1 MAQIPDV
8 IVIGGGVAGLAA
20 ANVLAGQG
28 VRVRLIEARGRL
40 GGRIFSHDGPAW
52 GAPMELGAE
61 FIHGG
66 NPEFDE
72 FLTDAGL
79 ATRSAEGEMW
89 LFEQGVLRR
98 TPDFWER
105 VARIAAQI
113 PAAARGFSFA
123 DFLAAAKHDIPAED
137 QRLMTHF
144 VEGFNAAPAGNLS
157 AAVLRADH
165 AGAEDPQK
173 RLVKGY
179 NCVVEALRRQLPAG
193 QVEVVLHADVTEVRW
208 EAGAAIVQVRSDGE
222 DVAPLHEARAVIVT
236 VPLGLLKAG
245 ALKFTPPLEAKDAAI
260 QRAGWGDVVRFNLRF
275 TPDIWRDEIVPAEL
289 RGENGATFAFLNAPG
304 EKIPVW
310 WAPAPRAPVLVGW
323 VGGPAADRVMRESG
337 NELLA
342 DAAETLGRIWK
353 ADPVEVRQRIV
364 EWRWHNWR
372 SDVFSR
378 GAYSYAAAGAEDA
391 AREIALPVA
400 GTLFFAGEATAEP
413 TELGTVHGAFA
424 SGLRAAEEVLSALG
438 TTAGIVRGAPP
449 SRRQSARGSGGSPQ
463 SG

>member
-1 MAQIPDV
+1 MAQHPDV

-40 GGRIFSHDGPAW
+40 GGRIFSYDGAEW

-66 NPEFDE
+66 NEAFSG
-72 FLTDAGL
+72 FLADAEL
-79 ATRSAEGEMW
+79 ATRSADGEIW
-89 LFEQGVLRR
+89 LAEQGALRR
-98 TPDFWER
+98 VPDFWER
-105 VARIAAQI
+105 IAGIAAQI

-123 DFLAAAKHDIPAED
+123 DFLATAKHGIAPED
-137 QRLMTHF
+137 QKLMTHF

-173 RLVKGY
+173 RLAKGY
-179 NCVVEALRRQLPAG
+179 GCVIEALRRRLPAEH
-193 QVEVVLHADVTEVRW
+193 VEVVLHADVTEVRW
-208 EAGAAIVQVRSDGE
+208 EPGAAIVQVRSDGE
-222 DVAPLHEARAVIVT
+222 DVAPLHQARAVVVT

-245 ALKFTPPLEAKDAAI
+245 ALTFTPPVEQKAAAI
-260 QRAGWGDVVRFNLRF
+260 RRAGWGDVVRVNLRF
-275 TPDIWRDEIVPAEL
+275 APDIWRDEIVPAEL
-289 RGENGATFAFLNAPG
+289 RRDGRPAFAFLNAPG

-310 WAPAPRAPVLVGW
+310 WAPAPDAPVLVGW
-323 VGGPAADRVMRESG
+323 VGGPAADRVTRESG
-337 NELLA
+337 SEVVSDAVATLA
-342 DAAETLGRIWK
+342 RIWK
-353 ADPVEVRQRIV
+353 AEAADVRRRVV

-378 GAYSYAAAGAEDA
+378 GAYSYAAAGAEEA
-391 AREIALPVA
+391 ARELAAPVA
-400 GTLFFAGEATAEP
+400 DTLFFAGEATAEP

-424 SGLRAAEEVLSALG
+424 SGLRAADEVLAALG
-438 TTAGIVRGAPP
+438 AAREDDRGAPP
-449 SRRQSARGSGGSPQ
+449 SARRSARGTGGSPQ
-463 SG
+463 SD